1 MRDLLFCGFLL
12 VLSLLM
18 LIRQNII
25 TGFGYKTPLSTTN
38 LDTWNEANRY
48 CATILVFGGI
58 ISIIIGIIMLYHR
71 MKNNYIV
78 VLINMGFWIISIIL
92 TEIHLR
98 KIFDK
103 NGNRK

>member
-1 MRDLLFCGFLL
+1 
-12 VLSLLM
+12 
-18 LIRQNII
+18 
-25 TGFGYKTPLSTTN
+25 
-38 LDTWNEANRY
+38 
-48 CATILVFGGI
+48 
-58 ISIIIGIIMLYHR
+58 MLYHR

>member
-38 LDTWNEANRY
+38 LDT
-48 CATILVFGGI
+48 
-58 ISIIIGIIMLYHR
+58 
-71 MKNNYIV
+71 
-78 VLINMGFWIISIIL
+78 
-92 TEIHLR
+92 
-98 KIFDK
+98 
-103 NGNRK
+103 